1 MSYAVGGAGALTCQV
16 KFKRKGSPAARAN
29 HARRPARDPS
39 GAETGARM
47 AQSVIELA
55 EPIGSVRQLVVD
67 LPEPI
72 PVTEA
77 EVELLLH
84 WCGDVLADLIEDGT
98 GG

>member
-1 MSYAVGGAGALTCQV
+1 M
-16 KFKRKGSPAARAN
+16 AR
-29 HARRPARDPS
+29 
-39 GAETGARM
+39 
-47 AQSVIELA
+47 SVIELA

-84 WCGDVLADLIEDGT
+84 WCGDLLAALIEDGT